1 MKSVI
6 FDLDGTLV
14 DSVAAICD
22 VTNVLLDEL
31 SMPAMSVEEAR
42 QYIGNGAE
50 VFLQRTL
57 SAREALIDP
66 DQLAPH
72 LQRFLK
78 LYAEAPGDANRP
90 FDGVD
95 GALNALIEE
104 GWTIGLCTNKP
115 MAPTLAVIEALGWK
129 NLFQTVIAGDS
140 LPQRKPD
147 PAPLIEA
154 GRRLR
159 AQEPIF
165 VGDSEVDA
173 ETASAARLPFV
184 LFTEGYRKSPVES
197 LRHTAA
203 FSQFGNLLQVLN
215 AVAHNA

>member
-22 VTNVLLDEL
+22 VANILLDEL
-31 SMPAMSVEEAR
+31 SLPAMSVEEAR

-57 SAREALIDP
+57 NARTAATDENFA
-66 DQLAPH
+66 QH
-72 LQRFLK
+72 LQRFLQ
-78 LYAEAPGDANRP
+78 LYAQAPGEANRP

-95 GALNALIEE
+95 AALRALVEE
-104 GWTIGLCTNKP
+104 GWAIGLCTNKP
-115 MAPTLAVIEALGWK
+115 LLPTLAVIEALGWK
-129 NLFQTVIAGDS
+129 NLFQTVVAGDT

-147 PAPLIEA
+147 PAPLLEA
-154 GRRLR
+154 GNRLGASNR
-159 AQEPIF
+159 IF

-173 ETASAARLPFV
+173 ETASAARIPFV
-184 LFTEGYRKSPVES
+184 LFTEGYRKSPVAS
-197 LRHTAA
+197 LPHIAA
-203 FSQFGNLLQVLN
+203 FSHFGDLLQVLN
-215 AVAHNA
+215 AVARDA

>member
-22 VTNVLLDEL
+22 VANILLDEL
-31 SMPAMSVEEAR
+31 SMPQMSVEEAR

-57 SAREALIDP
+57 SARSAAADEMCA
-66 DQLAPH
+66 QH
-72 LQRFLK
+72 LQHFLQ
-78 LYAEAPGDANRP
+78 LYAEAPGEANRP

-95 GALNALIEE
+95 EALCALVEE
-104 GWTIGLCTNKP
+104 GWVMGLCTNKP
-115 MAPTLAVIEALGWK
+115 LAPTIAVIEALGWK
-129 NLFQTVIAGDS
+129 NLFQAVVAGDT

-147 PAPLIEA
+147 PAPLREA
-154 GRRLR
+154 GRRLG
-159 AQEPIF
+159 ATKPIF

-173 ETASAARLPFV
+173 ETASAAQLPFV

-203 FSQFGNLLQVLN
+203 ISQFGNLLQVLN
-215 AVAHNA
+215 AVSRDA